1 MQNRETP
8 WRTPRKRGQRHSS
21 LHVSRRQPKT
31 KISSLRRTR
40 GNRTRKRS
48 SRSTRLRARV
58 KAEADRKSAPQ
69 EEELELATSLAN
81 AKVREREL
89 EKPET
94 NRGTCLNIR
103 KVRERELGWPAK
115 NMVKKVVPRTP
126 EINTREKIF
135 MATIRTSEQT
145 RPGSTTRESNMAAPV
160 TAKMP

>member
-1 MQNRETP
+1 MQNREMR

-69 EEELELATSLAN
+69 EEELELELATSLAS

-94 NRGTCLNIR
+94 NHGTCLNIR

-115 NMVKKVVPRTP
+115 NMVKKVGPRTS

-145 RPGSTTRESNMAAPV
+145 RPGSTTRESNMTAPV
-160 TAKMP
+160 TAK

>member
-1 MQNRETP
+1 MQNREMR

-48 SRSTRLRARV
+48 SRSTRLKARA

-69 EEELELATSLAN
+69 ELELE
-81 AKVREREL
+81 
-89 EKPET
+89 T
-94 NRGTCLNIR
+94 NQGTWLNIR
-103 KVRERELGWPAK
+103 KVRERELEWAVK
-115 NMVKKVVPRTP
+115 NTVKKVRTRPR

-135 MATIRTSEQT
+135 MATIRT
-145 RPGSTTRESNMAAPV
+145 
-160 TAKMP
+160 